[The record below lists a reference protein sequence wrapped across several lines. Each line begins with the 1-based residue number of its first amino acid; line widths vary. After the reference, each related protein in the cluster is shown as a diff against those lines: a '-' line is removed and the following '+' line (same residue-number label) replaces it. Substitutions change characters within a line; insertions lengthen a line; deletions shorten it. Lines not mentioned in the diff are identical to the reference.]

1 MDGGRNNPSVVP
13 LRNILA
19 ANFCA
24 NRDYT
29 LVLFDRLPSDQ
40 QELLRDL
47 TKDPE
52 FYGVLLPPPNTLRKP
67 KSACQSTALLLYS
80 LMEPG
85 PVPAYVQASL
95 GASANQSIAELV
107 LDEVLMIE
115 HEGAFVCGSAAYD
128 LVYSEPHAHQTTTP
142 LSDLTRS
149 ALEYGQMLAL
159 EDPTML
165 SARLYAYNRVPLS
178 PRWKRLIS
186 DRDAAAKW
194 LGIDR
199 SGELRPLLEDRW
211 DHLAPSAQFEGWFQ
225 WSSRSKSTRNRDTE
239 TPTRN
244 DDTETSYKL
253 YVSPAPEATQE
264 AFKAVVECLATSEA
278 YHFKAGDD
286 GYGLLRPDKIV
297 LYFRSFSALEETAR
311 SIALRLPDCPAQGV
325 PFTAA
330 LHGSTLL
337 SWGADPPRQNG
348 VLAWQERESW
358 RLWITNRIAV
368 AMIAASQSLSGRLV
382 PWRFALERL
391 RLDAIDTDTWTP
403 LPEFGRAPV
412 METT

>member
-1 MDGGRNNPSVVP
+1 MEGGGNRTSVVP

-19 ANFCA
+19 AKFCA
-24 NRDYT
+24 NREYT

-52 FYGVLLPPPNTLRKP
+52 FYGVLLPPSNTQRKP

-85 PVPAYVQASL
+85 PIPAYVQATL
-95 GASANQSIAELV
+95 GASANQAIAELV

-128 LVYSEPHAHQTTTP
+128 LLYTEPHSHQTPTA
-142 LSDLTRS
+142 LSDLTLR
-149 ALEYGQMLAL
+149 ALEYGQMLGL

-178 PRWKRLIS
+178 PRWKRLLP

-199 SGELRPLLEDRW
+199 NGDLRPLLGDRW
-211 DHLAPSAQFEGWFQ
+211 ELIPPSTEIEGWFQ
-225 WSSRSKSTRNRDTE
+225 WSPRSKPPRNGDTE
-239 TPTRN
+239 TG
-244 DDTETSYKL
+244 YKL
-253 YVSPAPEATQE
+253 YVSPTPEATQQ
-264 AFKAVVECLATSEA
+264 AFKAIVECLANSEA
-278 YHFKAGDD
+278 CHFKAGDD
-286 GYGLLRPDKIV
+286 GYGVLRPDKIV
-297 LYFRSFSALEETAR
+297 VYFRSFGALEEVAH
-311 SIALRLPDCPAQGV
+311 SIAERIPDFPSQGV

-330 LHGSTLL
+330 FNGSRLL
-337 SWGADPPRQNG
+337 SWGVDPPRQSG

-368 AMIAASQSLSGRLV
+368 AMIAASQSQNGRLA

-403 LPEFGRAPV
+403 LPAFGRASV
-412 METT
+412 MEAT

>member
-1 MDGGRNNPSVVP
+1 MDGGRNNASVVP

-19 ANFCA
+19 ATFCA

-85 PVPAYVQASL
+85 PIPAYVQTSL
-95 GASANQSIAELV
+95 GAGANQSIAELV

-115 HEGAFVCGSAAYD
+115 HEGVFICGSAAYD
-128 LVYSEPHAHQTTTP
+128 LLYSEPHAHQTTTP
-142 LSDLTRS
+142 LSNLTRS

-178 PRWKRLIS
+178 PRWKRLLP

-211 DHLAPSAQFEGWFQ
+211 DYLAPSAQLEGWFQ
-225 WSSRSKSTRNRDTE
+225 WSSRSQPTRNGDTE

-244 DDTETSYKL
+244 DVPETSYKL
-253 YVSPAPEATQE
+253 YVSPAPEATQQ
-264 AFKAVVECLATSEA
+264 AFKAVVECLANSEA

-286 GYGLLRPDKIV
+286 GYGLPRPG
-297 LYFRSFSALEETAR
+297 R
-311 SIALRLPDCPAQGV
+311 P
-325 PFTAA
+325 
-330 LHGSTLL
+330 LHCR
-337 SWGADPPRQNG
+337 PPRQHAS
-348 VLAWQERESW
+348 VLGRRSSAPERRS
-358 RLWITNRIAV
+358 RLAGARELAPVDHQPHRCRHDFCQPILQWPPRP
-368 AMIAASQSLSGRLV
+368 L
-382 PWRFALERL
+382 ALRP
-391 RLDAIDTDTWTP
+391 RTPSPRRYRHRHLDA
-403 LPEFGRAPV
+403 APR
-412 METT
+412 

>member
-1 MDGGRNNPSVVP
+1 MDGGRNSTSVVP
-13 LRNILA
+13 LRNILG

-24 NRDYT
+24 NREYT

-52 FYGVLLPPPNTLRKP
+52 FYGVLLPPSNTLRKP

-85 PVPAYVQASL
+85 PIPAYVQATL
-95 GASANQSIAELV
+95 GPSANQAIAELV

-115 HEGAFVCGSAAYD
+115 HEGTFLCGSAAYD
-128 LVYSEPHAHQTTTP
+128 LLYSDPHSHQTPTA

-159 EDPTML
+159 EDPAML

-178 PRWKRLIS
+178 PRWKRLLP
-186 DRDAAAKW
+186 DRDAVAKW

-199 SGELRPLLEDRW
+199 NGELRPLLSNRW
-211 DHLAPSAQFEGWFQ
+211 EFIAPSIEIEGWFQ
-225 WSSRSKSTRNRDTE
+225 WSSRTKPPRNGDSE
-239 TPTRN
+239 TG
-244 DDTETSYKL
+244 YKL
-253 YVSPAPEATQE
+253 YVSPIPEATQQ
-264 AFKAVVECLATSEA
+264 AFKVVVECLANSEA
-278 YHFKAGDD
+278 YHFKVGDD

-297 LYFRSFSALEETAR
+297 LYFRSFAALEEIAC
-311 SIALRLPDCPAQGV
+311 SIAERLPDCPAQGV

-330 LHGSTLL
+330 FNGSRLL
-337 SWGADPPRQNG
+337 SWGVDPPRQSG

-368 AMIAASQSLSGRLV
+368 AMIAASQSQNGRLA

-403 LPEFGRAPV
+403 LPTFGRAPA
-412 METT
+412 MEAN

>member
-1 MDGGRNNPSVVP
+1 MDGGRNKASVVP

-40 QELLRDL
+40 KEILRDL

-52 FYGVLLPPPNTLRKP
+52 FYGVLLPPQNTLRKP

-85 PVPAYVQASL
+85 PIPTYVQDAL
-95 GASANQSIAELV
+95 GASANQAIAELV

-115 HEGAFVCGSAAYD
+115 HEGTFVCGSAAYD
-128 LVYSEPHAHQTTTP
+128 LLYSEPHDHLTTTP
-142 LSDLTRS
+142 LSDLTRR

-159 EDPTML
+159 EDPNML

-178 PRWKRLIS
+178 PSWKRLLP
-186 DRDAAAKW
+186 DRDSAAKW
-194 LGIDR
+194 LGVDR
-199 SGELRPLLEDRW
+199 NGDLRSMLEDRW
-211 DHLAPSAQFEGWFQ
+211 ERLAPSAQLEGWFQ
-225 WSSRSKSTRNRDTE
+225 WSSRSRPSRNG
-239 TPTRN
+239 
-244 DDTETSYKL
+244 DTETSYKL
-253 YVSPAPEATQE
+253 YVSPAPEATQQ
-264 AFKAVVECLATSEA
+264 AFKTVVECLANSEA

-297 LYFRSFSALEETAR
+297 LYFRSFATLEETAR
-311 SIALRLPDCPAQGV
+311 NIALRLPDCPTQGV

-330 LHGSTLL
+330 LDGSTLL
-337 SWGADPPRQNG
+337 SWGVDPPRQDG

-382 PWRFALERL
+382 PWQFALERL

-403 LPEFGRAPV
+403 LPAFGRAPA
-412 METT
+412 MEAP